1 MHDRLS
7 TCKVLLVLTWGRGI
21 PVNLAMEI
29 SSIDYNQV
37 GHGNFVNRF
46 HGAVSKAITFLK
58 GNPNRMN
65 QELLLSW
72 RPLCLPFPITI
83 TKPAIVLV
91 QPIRATLQAS
101 VSEQAAILTAKEK
114 RDLRNAKRD
123 ENRLYN
129 WREDVEERLLKKPKK
144 QFKSWKEELNLD
156 KLSELGT
163 QWWIV
168 KVSRA
173 RGKDTVERMMQALAK
188 NFPDAEFEVFAATVQ
203 EKTKLKNGKISIKP
217 KPLYPGCVFLKCILN
232 RELHNFIREE
242 CEGVG
247 GFVGRMV
254 GNTKRQ
260 INKPRPV
267 STADM
272 EAIFVEVK
280 EKQEA
285 TDKAFEEQQQLEI
298 LDKNSDKKL
307 VTTKTKKGSRKP
319 SGPVLGSTVR
329 VVSGAFMD
337 FSGTIKKLDRKNG
350 SVTVA
355 FSLFGKDTLAD
366 LDVSEIVEEQ
376 K

>member
-1 MHDRLS
+1 MKR
-7 TCKVLLVLTWGRGI
+7 
-21 PVNLAMEI
+21 
-29 SSIDYNQV
+29 YNCSLKK
-37 GHGNFVNRF
+37 NPLCRSWK
-46 HGAVSKAITFLK
+46 SKAITFLK

-72 RPLCLPFPITI
+72 RPLCLPFPISI

-114 RDLRNAKRD
+114 RELRNAKRD

-298 LDKNSDKKL
+298 LDKNSDKTL

-350 SVTVA
+350 SVT
-355 FSLFGKDTLAD
+355 K
-366 LDVSEIVEEQ
+366 
-376 K
+376 